1 MMEFDFDNSLDYDLL
16 FQDAQISF
24 NLWDEDL
31 IQSTAFPASEIK
43 HLADG
48 QILYAFNIV
57 IGGPISLDNLDDW
70 IDIYDINPIEIE
82 EALSLIREQ
91 THELWYNAHGI
102 IKLLF
107 DKKEL
112 DKILNS
118 GETEIIITPDNLA
131 DLIVSEAKSTIKG
144 YNDENKNIKIEIDSS
159 IVRDINQHIGW
170 PVFRKESLY
179 GAKINLCSNMF

>member
-1 MMEFDFDNSLDYDLL
+1 M
-16 FQDAQISF
+16 IS
-24 NLWDEDL
+24 
-31 IQSTAFPASEIK
+31 TP
-43 HLADG
+43 
-48 QILYAFNIV
+48 V
-57 IGGPISLDNLDDW
+57 
-70 IDIYDINPIEIE
+70 EIE

-131 DLIVSEAKSTIKG
+131 DLIVSEAKSNIKG

-159 IVRDINQHIGW
+159 IVRDINQHVGW
-170 PVFRKESLY
+170 PIFRKESLY